1 MERFARHHVGK
12 ANGRQGD
19 EAKVRA
25 VDEAPILPQR
35 KYHSANANIAGQYQ
49 YNDNYWHL
57 RLLVIR
63 AVVRPINVMIGFDFA
78 VIRVIIR
85 LELMTLLPL
94 LPLAVAIVLLVLA
107 LVVSVLGLV
116 ALLAAVDHAVRTAI
130 RVAVVTIQVVAVH
143 FVAECDLL
151 GARLLQCDQWD
162 A

>member
-12 ANGRQGD
+12 ADGRQGD

-63 AVVRPINVMIGFDFA
+63 AVVRLINVMIGFDFA

-85 LELMTLLPL
+85 LELITV
-94 LPLAVAIVLLVLA
+94 LPLAVAIVLLVRA

-116 ALLAAVDHAVRTAI
+116 ALLAAVGHAVRTAI
-130 RVAVVTIQVVAVH
+130 RVAVVAIQVAAVH